1 MTLPKP
7 LPPESCQLVHYRPF
21 VTIWCIH
28 AVHFTEHLNR
38 GSGSRW
44 KDRIDA
50 TVIEAVAI
58 EVAAIHWKRLRSTAY
73 YHRSVAQHQV
83 HHQEDK

>member
-1 MTLPKP
+1 MNHGSLRRM
-7 LPPESCQLVHYRPF
+7 LIHYRPF

-28 AVHFTEHLNR
+28 AAHFTEDLNR

-50 TVIEAVAI
+50 TVTEAVAI
-58 EVAAIHWKRLRSTAY
+58 EVAAIHWKRLRCTAH
-73 YHRSVAQHQV
+73 YHRSVAHYHRSV
-83 HHQEDK
+83 AHHHRR